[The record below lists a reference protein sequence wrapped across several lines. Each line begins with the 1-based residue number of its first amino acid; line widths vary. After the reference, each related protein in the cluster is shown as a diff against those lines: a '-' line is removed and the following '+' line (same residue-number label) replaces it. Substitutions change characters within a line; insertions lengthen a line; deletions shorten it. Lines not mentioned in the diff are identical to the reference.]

1 MLFCSLGA
9 SEHRWESLELKFKKR
24 RLNTSIFYALCL
36 CHSLNYQ
43 NFLKPFLVE
52 FFCGVGKVDASEGCM
67 RGTSLDVK
75 PLAISSAKLA
85 WRRVMPCMRQIITWL
100 LAEVFNSLSSY
111 RVVWLKARV
120 SQNSETASF
129 ALIKVWFIFQ
139 LVMSLSF
146 YNNMFCNERKDT
158 RTVSFCDT
166 SASISQFFQTTAI
179 ICYYIRQWKNLKKIE
194 AMKCFFVVEV
204 KYYISGSFLGSMHTV
219 HVCGDI
225 QELLS
230 HC

>member
-1 MLFCSLGA
+1 
-9 SEHRWESLELKFKKR
+9 
-24 RLNTSIFYALCL
+24 
-36 CHSLNYQ
+36 
-43 NFLKPFLVE
+43 
-52 FFCGVGKVDASEGCM
+52 M
-67 RGTSLDVK
+67 RGTSLDFK
-75 PLAISSAKLA
+75 PLAFSSAKLA

-146 YNNMFCNERKDT
+146 YNNMFCNEIKDT

>member
-1 MLFCSLGA
+1 
-9 SEHRWESLELKFKKR
+9 
-24 RLNTSIFYALCL
+24 
-36 CHSLNYQ
+36 
-43 NFLKPFLVE
+43 
-52 FFCGVGKVDASEGCM
+52 
-67 RGTSLDVK
+67 
-75 PLAISSAKLA
+75 
-85 WRRVMPCMRQIITWL
+85 
-100 LAEVFNSLSSY
+100 
-111 RVVWLKARV
+111 
-120 SQNSETASF
+120 
-129 ALIKVWFIFQ
+129 
-139 LVMSLSF
+139 MSLSF
-146 YNNMFCNERKDT
+146 YNNMFCNEIKDT

-179 ICYYIRQWKNLKKIE
+179 ICYYIRQWKILKKIE